1 VEPDHLASLATFF
14 AADESLAEGAI
25 VTLGEE
31 VAHHVRVRRLG
42 VGSAVRL
49 LDGAGR
55 RATASIIRL
64 ARGAVA
70 VQLGAVEHD
79 PALPPIHLLVPIA
92 DRDRMLWL
100 AEKSTELG
108 LSSWRPVLWRR
119 SRSVKPRGDGPT
131 FATRVRARMSS
142 ALEQSGGSW
151 LPATFPDATPERA
164 LAAVPDGTRLLLD
177 VSGIP
182 ILKAVVQAPVTI
194 AVGPEGGLEPAER
207 ELLVSSGFQ
216 PVALAGNLMRFETA
230 AIAGLA
236 LARNALVAH
245 VGITNGAV

>member
-1 VEPDHLASLATFF
+1 VEPDDHASLATFF

-25 VTLGEE
+25 VTLGEA

-42 VGSAVRL
+42 VGSPVRL

-64 ARGAVA
+64 AKGAVA
-70 VQLGAVEHD
+70 VQLGAVDQEQ
-79 PALPPIHLLVPIA
+79 PLPPVHLLVPIA

-100 AEKSTELG
+100 AEKSAELG

-164 LAAVPDGTRLLLD
+164 LAGVPDGTRLLLD
-177 VSGIP
+177 VAGVPFLTTTIS
-182 ILKAVVQAPVTI
+182 APVTI
-194 AVGPEGGLEPAER
+194 AVGPEGGLDIAER
-207 ELLVSSGFQ
+207 EMLVASGFQ
-216 PVALAGNLMRFETA
+216 PVSLAGNLMRFETA
-230 AIAGLA
+230 SVAGLA

-245 VGITNGAV
+245 PGRSNGV

>member
-1 VEPDHLASLATFF
+1 MEPDDHASVATFF

-25 VTLGEE
+25 VTLGEA

-42 VGSAVRL
+42 VGSPVRL

-55 RATASIIRL
+55 RAAASIIRL

-70 VQLGAVEHD
+70 VQLGAVHQE
-79 PALPPIHLLVPIA
+79 PPLPPVHLLVPIA

-100 AEKSTELG
+100 AEKGTELG

-131 FATRVRARMSS
+131 FAARVRARMSS

-164 LAAVPDGTRLLLD
+164 LAAVPDGTRLVLD
-177 VSGIP
+177 VGGVP
-182 ILKAVVQAPVTI
+182 FLTATLRAPVTI
-194 AVGPEGGLEPAER
+194 AVGPEGGLDVGER
-207 ELLVSSGFQ
+207 ELLVASGFQ

-230 AIAGLA
+230 CLAALA
-236 LARNALVAH
+236 LVRNALVAH
-245 VGITNGAV
+245 SGSSNGV